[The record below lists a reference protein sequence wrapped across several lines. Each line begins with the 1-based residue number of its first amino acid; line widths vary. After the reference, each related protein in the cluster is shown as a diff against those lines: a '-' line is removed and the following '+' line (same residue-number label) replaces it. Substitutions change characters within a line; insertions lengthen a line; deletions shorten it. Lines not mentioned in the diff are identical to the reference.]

1 MSKYLSW
8 IQTIA
13 KVGKIVC
20 KVLFILCL
28 VGAIGSLVG
37 LVSILALETASLLDL
52 GFLSEEKGENFFSL
66 SVFSCINGVITCVGM
81 AILTRM
87 GERYLENEMK
97 AGTPFTEEGSR
108 ELFRFGIATLIVSAA
123 TSVASSIALGI
134 VSMISGTWFDSPD
147 FASASSIEFGLLWLL
162 LSLVFRYGAELRAQ
176 LPTPE
181 QKEEEKSDEETTQE
195 TMNS

>member
-134 VSMISGTWFDSPD
+134 VSLLNQTPIEAFDATSGL
-147 FASASSIEFGLLWLL
+147 SIEFGLLWLL

-181 QKEEEKSDEETTQE
+181 QKEEESDKEMTQE

>member
-123 TSVASSIALGI
+123 TSVASSIALGF
-134 VSMISGTWFDSPD
+134 VSMVSGTWFESPD
-147 FASASSIEFGLLWLL
+147 FAAASSIEFGLLWLL

-181 QKEEEKSDEETTQE
+181 PKEEESDKETTQE